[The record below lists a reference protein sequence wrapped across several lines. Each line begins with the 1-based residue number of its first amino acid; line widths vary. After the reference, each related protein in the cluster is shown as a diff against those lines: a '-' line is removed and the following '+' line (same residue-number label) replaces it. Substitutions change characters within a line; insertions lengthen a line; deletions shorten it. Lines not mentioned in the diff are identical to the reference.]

1 MSLRSAALSAG
12 VLLLSLV
19 SMGCGSSG
27 TVSGK
32 VTYQGE
38 DLGGGTVL
46 FVSPGKKTER
56 ATIAPD
62 GSYTIANIPTGT
74 VKIAVET
81 ASARPP
87 DPETMRRGMPQIP
100 PDANLPPEAE
110 KSMYKSSPENKGGK
124 YIRIPDE
131 YGDPDK
137 SKLTLEVTGGNQHH
151 DIELR

>member
-1 MSLRSAALSAG
+1 MSLRSTGLSAG

-32 VTYQGE
+32 VTYLGE

-62 GSYTIANIPTGT
+62 GSYTIANIPAGT

-87 DPETMRRGMPQIP
+87 DQEAMRRGIPQIP
-100 PDANLPPEAE
+100 PDADLPPQAE

-124 YIRIPDE
+124 YVWIPNE
-131 YGDPDK
+131 YGDPEQ
-137 SKLTLEVTGGNQHH
+137 SKLTLEVTGGNQHY
-151 DIELR
+151 DIKLP

>member
-1 MSLRSAALSAG
+1 MSIRSTGLLAG
-12 VLLLSLV
+12 VLLPSLV

-32 VTYQGE
+32 VTYLGQ

-46 FVSPGKKTER
+46 FSAPGKKTER

-62 GSYTIANIPTGT
+62 GSYTIANLPTGT

-87 DPETMRRGMPQIP
+87 DQAAMRIGIPQIP

-124 YIRIPDE
+124 YVRIPDE